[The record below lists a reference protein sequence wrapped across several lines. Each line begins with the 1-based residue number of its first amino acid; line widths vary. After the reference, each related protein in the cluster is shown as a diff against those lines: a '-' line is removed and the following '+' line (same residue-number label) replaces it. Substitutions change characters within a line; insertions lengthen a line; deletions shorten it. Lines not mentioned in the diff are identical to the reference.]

1 MIRLVPARA
10 ALVALYLAAMLA
22 AALSSGARI
31 AALGIPESFLDAGHV
46 PLFAG
51 LCLVTLWAVEG
62 PLVRRILTVAIF
74 CVLFAAADEWAQR
87 FVPGR
92 VPQLVDFGA
101 NLAGVGLGLAVGF
114 PFIRGASSALPSR
127 GGSTR

>member
-10 ALVALYLAAMLA
+10 ALAALYVAAMLA
-22 AALSSGARI
+22 ATLSSGARI
-31 AALGIPESFLDAGHV
+31 AGFEIPQGLLDAGHV

-62 PLVRRILTVAIF
+62 PLVRRILGVAVF

-87 FVPGR
+87 FVPDR
-92 VPQLVDFGA
+92 VPQLADFGA
-101 NLAGVGLGLAVGF
+101 NLAGVGLGLAIGF
-114 PFIRGASSALPSR
+114 PFIKGASSALPSR